1 MGHVLRVLDVVLERE
16 VAVKV
21 LRDAEVSEATRE
33 RFVREARALARLQH
47 PNVVAVY
54 RIGQVLDRPYLA
66 YELVEGTTLEAHT
79 RAPMRWAE
87 AVELLRQL
95 VTGLAAAHRA
105 GILHRDIK
113 PANAVVSREGAVKL
127 IDFGLAQVLGE
138 RGPDPNPADPDPSE
152 RSPASPSD
160 PNSHPPKPARDDEPT
175 RPVRRTDAP
184 HGATGADDENDAD
197 VPYDDDTLELRV
209 VATPRPSPFDAPLT
223 EPGAVLGTP
232 RYLAPERWLGEPAT
246 AAADVWAVG
255 VVAREMLLGRPAFV
269 GSNVARA
276 IVNDALTPLAEELPE
291 LPPALAELLD
301 RCVAREPR
309 ERFASAEELREA
321 LETFVARQR
330 STGSLV
336 DPSLRSPAVDPD
348 DATLLQNVCGP
359 IVARTDFVESLY
371 TRLFAARPDLRS
383 LFPADLTAQRRKLAD
398 ALESVVAALREP
410 LTLRSSAEALGA
422 RHVAYGVRPTDLDP
436 LATALRES
444 LREFGAF
451 AIEGVE
457 AAWDRAFSDVADAF
471 LRGMARASQARE
483 SRAPSASRPRTRYV
497 QSGASSI
504 AFQTI
509 GDGARGI
516 VVALGWVSHLEA
528 AWTLPGYARWLE
540 RLASFGRV
548 VVFDKRG
555 SGLSCRRDVML
566 PLEER
571 ATDLL
576 RVMDAVAMDRATVIG
591 MEDGAAAALFAAASA
606 PERIHRLV
614 LHGAG
619 RRLLAN
625 DEYPQGLSRE
635 RLETARRTI
644 FEDWGAPLFLETIA
658 PSRVGDLQLRT
669 AWADYLRSAASP
681 GSASGLLDES
691 ALLDVGPLLDVVDVP
706 TLLIHRRGD
715 RLMSLAGAR
724 LLREGLRRP
733 TWSPLDGDDHLPWLG
748 DVDAWMQAFE
758 RFFRERPSDAP
769 PSRLVATVDVDGPGA
784 DDLRHRLLRSGLRE
798 RDGRAIA
805 HGPAAVLAATWAAR
819 RPDARALVDVC
830 RDEDELAPRHPMLDH
845 VPMGELAITP
855 SALKLAAGGMFWYE
869 PAGEVSLV
877 RA

>member
-66 YELVEGTTLEAHT
+66 YELVEGTTLESNT
-79 RAPMRWAE
+79 RTPTRWPE

-138 RGPDPNPADPDPSE
+138 RAPSDPSPVEPNPAE
-152 RSPASPSD
+152 RPAD
-160 PNSHPPKPARDDEPT
+160 PNTEPPKPTRDDEPT

-184 HGATGADDENDAD
+184 LGAAAADDDGARGD
-197 VPYDDDTLELRV
+197 VVPHDDDTLELRV
-209 VATPRPSPFDAPLT
+209 VATPRPSPFDSPLT

-276 IVNDALTPLAEELPE
+276 IVSDVLPPLAEELPD

-321 LETFVARQR
+321 LEAFVARQR
-330 STGSLV
+330 IAGALV

-348 DATLLQNVCGP
+348 DATLLQRVCGP
-359 IVARTDFVESLY
+359 IVARTDFVASLY
-371 TRLFAARPDLRS
+371 TRLFAARPDLRG

-398 ALESVVAALREP
+398 ALESVIAALREP
-410 LTLRSSAEALGA
+410 LALRSSAEALGA

-436 LATALRES
+436 LATALNES
-444 LREFGAF
+444 LRDFGAF
-451 AIEGVE
+451 ATDGVE

-483 SRAPSASRPRTRYV
+483 SRSPSASRPRTRYV

-504 AFQTI
+504 AFQTL

-635 RLETARRTI
+635 RLEGARRMI
-644 FEDWGAPLFLETIA
+644 FEEWGAPLFLETIA
-658 PSRVGDLQLRT
+658 PSRVGDLSLRT

-733 TWSPLDGDDHLPWLG
+733 SWAPLDGDDHLPWLG
-748 DVDAWMQAFE
+748 DVDAWMGAFE

-855 SALKLAAGGMFWYE
+855 SALKLAAGGAFWYE

>member
-79 RAPMRWAE
+79 RAPTRWPE
-87 AVELLRQL
+87 AIELLRQL

-113 PANAVVSREGAVKL
+113 PANVVVSRESAVKL

-138 RGPDPNPADPDPSE
+138 RLPAEPTVVDPIAP
-152 RSPASPSD
+152 
-160 PNSHPPKPARDDEPT
+160 PPKPTPSPDPT

-184 HGATGADDENDAD
+184 SPRLPDGEPERDAQT
-197 VPYDDDTLELRV
+197 DDTLELRIN
-209 VATPRPSPFDAPLT
+209 ATPRPSSSSEDSPLT

-246 AAADVWAVG
+246 ASADVWAVG
-255 VVAREMLLGRPAFV
+255 VVAREMLLGRPVFV
-269 GSNVARA
+269 GNNVARV
-276 IVNDALTPLAEELPE
+276 IVNEVLAPLADELPE
-291 LPPALAELLD
+291 LPPALAEILD

-321 LETFVARQR
+321 LEDFVTRQR
-330 STGSLV
+330 AAGALV

-348 DATLLQNVCGP
+348 DATLLQSVCGP
-359 IVARTDFVESLY
+359 IVSRTEFVASVY
-371 TRLFAARPDLRS
+371 TRLLAARPDLRG
-383 LFPADLTAQRRKLAD
+383 LLPPDLTAQRRKLAD
-398 ALESVVAALREP
+398 ALDAVVAALREP
-410 LTLRSSAEALGA
+410 LAVRSTAEALGA
-422 RHVAYGVRPTDLDP
+422 RHVAYGVRATDLDP
-436 LATALRES
+436 LATALRDS
-444 LREFGAF
+444 LRDFGAF
-451 AIEGVE
+451 STDGVE

-471 LRGMARASQARE
+471 LHGMARASQARE

-497 QSGASSI
+497 HPGSSSI
-504 AFQTI
+504 AFQTL
-509 GDGARGI
+509 GEGARGI

-555 SGLSCRRDVML
+555 TGLSCRRDVLL

-606 PERIHRLV
+606 PERIERLV

-625 DEYPQGLSRE
+625 EEYPEGLSRE
-635 RLETARRTI
+635 RLEGARRMI
-644 FEDWGAPLFLETIA
+644 FEDWGAPLFLETVA

-681 GSASGLLDES
+681 GSASALLEES

-706 TLLIHRRGD
+706 TLVIHRRGD

-724 LLREGLRRP
+724 LLREGLHRP

-748 DVDAWMQAFE
+748 DVDAWMKAFDG
-758 RFFRERPSDAP
+758 FLRERSPDVA
-769 PSRLVATVDVDGPGA
+769 PSRLVTTVDVDGPGA
-784 DDLRHRLLRSGLRE
+784 DDLRHRLFRAGMRE
-798 RDGRAIA
+798 REGRAIA
-805 HGPAAVLAATWAAR
+805 QGPAAVLAAIWAAR
-819 RPDARALVDVC
+819 RPDARALVDVG
-830 RDEDELAPRHPMLDH
+830 RDEDGNSPRHPMLDR

-855 SALKLAAGGMFWYE
+855 SALKLAAGGTFRYE
-869 PAGEVSLV
+869 SAGDVSLV
-877 RA
+877 RG